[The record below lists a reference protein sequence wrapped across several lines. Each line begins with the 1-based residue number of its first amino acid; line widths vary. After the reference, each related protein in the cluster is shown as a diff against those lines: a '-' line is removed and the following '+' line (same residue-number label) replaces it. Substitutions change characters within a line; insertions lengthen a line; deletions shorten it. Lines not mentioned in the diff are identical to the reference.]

1 MNKNNYFNIIDFGSS
16 KIRFGTFDI
25 NLDEKFSDSMNIY
38 NNESLQSHFE
48 VLGKIIKK
56 AEKKFSYHIEDI
68 ILILDSLDLFVIDI
82 SLTKKLDRSSKI
94 KKLYEALIL
103 ELNQI
108 ISSYYNKYYLS
119 QIIVNK
125 CIVDDEK
132 FFDKFPEEDIIT
144 NNLKAEF
151 KLICFPKVFIKKIR
165 DGFIKN
171 NLNIINIFCS
181 SYIKSQF
188 YIKKLSKEK
197 VIFLDIGLKR
207 SSINFFENKKIKLI
221 ETIPIGGHHITK
233 DISKIFKI
241 SEADAEKLKKS
252 FNRTDTEFS
261 YKNKASEDSILIS
274 EIINKNISIDLLKK
288 VILYRVQEILDLTLK
303 QLKINNRKYTSEDA
317 ELLLIG
323 DGSKLFENNTFYLN
337 DKFGL
342 KSINIYNETDV
353 QICKCGLKNHFAN
366 YESPKIISKK
376 PGIFEKFFNFFD
388 K

>member
-16 KIRFGTFDI
+16 KIRFGIFDI

-38 NNESLQSHFE
+38 DNESLQSHFE

-82 SLTKKLDRSSKI
+82 SLTKKLDRGSKI
-94 KKLYEALIL
+94 KKLYEGLIL

-108 ISSYYNKYYLS
+108 ISSYYKEYYLS

-125 CIVDDEK
+125 CIVDNEK
-132 FFDKFPEEDIIT
+132 FFDKFPEDDIIT

-151 KLICFPKVFIKKIR
+151 KLICFPKIFIEKIR
-165 DGFIKN
+165 DEFIKN

-188 YIKKLSKEK
+188 YVNKLSKDK

-353 QICKCGLKNHFAN
+353 QICKCGLKNHFEN

>member
-16 KIRFGTFDI
+16 KIRFGIFDL
-25 NLDEKFSDSMNIY
+25 NLDEKFSDSTNIHD
-38 NNESLQSHFE
+38 NESLQSHFE
-48 VLGKIIKK
+48 ALGKIIKK

-125 CIVDDEK
+125 CIVDNEK

-165 DGFIKN
+165 DEFIKN

-188 YIKKLSKEK
+188 YVKKLSKEK

-241 SEADAEKLKKS
+241 SETDAEKLKK
-252 FNRTDTEFS
+252 
-261 YKNKASEDSILIS
+261 
-274 EIINKNISIDLLKK
+274 II
-288 VILYRVQEILDLTLK
+288 
-303 QLKINNRKYTSEDA
+303 
-317 ELLLIG
+317 
-323 DGSKLFENNTFYLN
+323 
-337 DKFGL
+337 
-342 KSINIYNETDV
+342 
-353 QICKCGLKNHFAN
+353 
-366 YESPKIISKK
+366 
-376 PGIFEKFFNFFD
+376 
-388 K
+388 

>member
-16 KIRFGTFDI
+16 KIRFGIFDL
-25 NLDEKFSDSMNIY
+25 NLDEKFSDSTNIY
-38 NNESLQSHFE
+38 DNESLQSHFE
-48 VLGKIIKK
+48 ALGKIIKK

-125 CIVDDEK
+125 CIVDNEK

-165 DGFIKN
+165 DDFIKN

-188 YIKKLSKEK
+188 YVKKLSKEK

-207 SSINFFENKKIKLI
+207 SSINYFENKKIKLI

-241 SEADAEKLKKS
+241 SETDAEKLKKS

-366 YESPKIISKK
+366 YETPKIINKK

>member
-16 KIRFGTFDI
+16 KIRFGIFDI
-25 NLDEKFSDSMNIY
+25 NLNEKFSDSMNIY

-82 SLTKKLDRSSKI
+82 SLTKKLDRGSKI
-94 KKLYEALIL
+94 KKLYEGLIL

-108 ISSYYNKYYLS
+108 ISSYYKEYYLS

-125 CIVDDEK
+125 CIVDNEK
-132 FFDKFPEEDIIT
+132 FFDKFPEDDIIT

-151 KLICFPKVFIKKIR
+151 KLICFPKIFIEKIR
-165 DGFIKN
+165 DEFIKN

-353 QICKCGLKNHFAN
+353 QICKCGLENHIAN
-366 YESPKIISKK
+366 YESPKIIRKK
-376 PGIFEKFFNFFD
+376 LGIFEKFFNFFD